1 METEARV
8 SLIKI
13 SDQYFAIEIKYI
25 REVLPLPQVTK
36 VPNVEK
42 QFLGVFNLRG
52 KIVPLIDISPIL
64 KLQNMTLEPDH
75 FVIYCLVN
83 GKYAGILAEKVLEMR
98 DLETE
103 QLHVPGAEVNPDLLP
118 YISAIY
124 EETQYGTIYVLDMV
138 SIFESAELNRYRF
151 E

>member
-8 SLIKI
+8 SLIKLV
-13 SDQYFAIEIKYI
+13 DQYFAIEIKYI
-25 REVLPLPQVTK
+25 REVLPLPQVTR
-36 VPNVEK
+36 VPNVER

-52 KIVPLIDISPIL
+52 RIVPLIDISPIL
-64 KLQNMTLEPDH
+64 KLKPLTLNPDH
-75 FVIYCLVN
+75 FVIYCEVN
-83 GKYAGILAEKVLEMR
+83 GKHAGILAEKVLEMK

-103 QLHVPGAEVNPDLLP
+103 QLHVPGTEVNPDLLP

-124 EETQYGTIYVLDMV
+124 EDTQYNQIYVLDMV
-138 SIFESAELNRYRF
+138 SVFESAELNKYRF